1 MNSSTET
8 LPHSSWADLYD
19 EIYEETFGSFY
30 SDLRSET
37 LRLISS
43 LVGSGASI
51 VDFGAGTGRLSVP
64 LAAAGHHVTA
74 VEPSGPMLA
83 VLSHKA
89 AAAGL
94 PIRAVESRM
103 ADFVGDGS
111 AHLATSVFTVIA
123 YVLTED
129 ELLRTFRA
137 AAAALQPGGLL
148 LLDVPRREIFS
159 SVFRTTARVQ
169 RRVTITPETD
179 EIFLYEEETRVERDG
194 CSLEARDRFR
204 IRCWTPALVRQVL
217 EDTGFTLDRD
227 LSDDFGFTGAHY
239 WCCRKR

>member
-1 MNSSTET
+1 
-8 LPHSSWADLYD
+8 
-19 EIYEETFGSFY
+19 
-30 SDLRSET
+30 
-37 LRLISS
+37 LIGS

-83 VLSHKA
+83 VLSRKA

-123 YVLTED
+123 YVLTEG
-129 ELLRTFRA
+129 ELLRTFKA

-159 SVFRTTARVQ
+159 SVHRTTARVQ

-194 CSLEARDRFR
+194 RWLEAHDRFR
-204 IRCWTPALVRQVL
+204 IRCWTTALVGQVL
-217 EDTGFTLDRD
+217 EETGFTLDRD